1 MKKTILAL
9 TLVGCGAV
17 AGAQDSL
24 KTNAS
29 MQNSNQNAMELGN
42 RQVSTGMYNAYG
54 PALNVPS
61 STQSYLLRDY
71 PMATNTTWETSGEWY
86 RANVINNN
94 RNMQVYYAPNGNSYS
109 VALPVIQSWVPEE
122 VVTSALNMYGANIY
136 SVNKIK
142 GASGQDLYQVTLL
155 ENGMSRMEYLNPD
168 GTTVAAVDVFRTDD
182 MQMNTATGAW
192 ENSSNNAAMGTQSSS
207 TTNGTT
213 ITNGS
218 TTNNEMNTGSDVN
231 TTTTTTSD
239 MNTTTS
245 DMGTTNTDMSAG
257 TKTKSK
263 VTNADG
269 SQTKVKTK
277 DGKTKVKEK
286 PATTGT
292 TSGGMNY

>member
-9 TLVGCGAV
+9 ALVGCGAA

-24 KTNAS
+24 KTNES
-29 MQNSNQNAMELGN
+29 MRNANQNPVELGS
-42 RQVSTGMYNAYG
+42 QVSTGIYNAYG

-61 STQSYLLRDY
+61 STQYYLLRDY

-94 RNMQVYYAPNGNSYS
+94 RNMQVYYAPNGNSYT

-122 VVTSALNMYGANIY
+122 VVTSALNMYGSNIY

-182 MQMNTATGAW
+182 MQMNTATGNW
-192 ENSSNNAAMGTQSSS
+192 ENTSNNAAMGSQS
-207 TTNGTT
+207 TNG
-213 ITNGS
+213 
-218 TTNNEMNTGSDVN
+218 
-231 TTTTTTSD
+231 TTSD
-239 MNTTTS
+239 MNMSS
-245 DMGTTNTDMSAG
+245 DMNTGTDSSMG
-257 TKTKSK
+257 TKTKTK
-263 VTNADG
+263 VKNADG
-269 SQTKVKTK
+269 SETKVKTK

-286 PATTGT
+286 PATDG
-292 TSGGMNY
+292 SGNMNY